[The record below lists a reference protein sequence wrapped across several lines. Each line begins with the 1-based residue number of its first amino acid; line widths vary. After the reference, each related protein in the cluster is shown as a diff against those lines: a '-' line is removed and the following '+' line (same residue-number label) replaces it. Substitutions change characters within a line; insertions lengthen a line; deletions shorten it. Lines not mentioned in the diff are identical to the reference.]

1 MALTADFNNLII
13 YSDASITDMV
23 AFHDALRD
31 IEASDDGLL
40 YPTIHTYK
48 EVQLGGGA
56 IFPAVA
62 FVNGWTLQF
71 PVGNWAVSGGNLNAT
86 INPVAGC
93 YVKQTQ
99 SAAYAV
105 SSAMGG
111 TTGPTAEEVAAAT
124 VSMLATRIIENGMT
138 SDDLTRLMAS
148 VLLGKVT
155 GAGTGTEHFRDL
167 ADTKD
172 RVVATVDNS
181 GNRTAITLDAT

>member
-13 YSDASITDMV
+13 YSDASIADMV

-40 YPTIHTYK
+40 YPIIHTYK

-71 PVGNWAVSGGNLNAT
+71 PVGNWTVSGGNLNAT

-124 VSMLATRIIENGMT
+124 VSMLATRIVENGMT

-148 VLLGKVT
+148 VLLGKVA
-155 GAGTGTEHFRDL
+155 GAGTGTERFRDL
-167 ADTKD
+167 TDTKD
-172 RVVATVDNS
+172 RVVSSSDSS
-181 GNRTAITLDAT
+181 GNRTLVILDPT